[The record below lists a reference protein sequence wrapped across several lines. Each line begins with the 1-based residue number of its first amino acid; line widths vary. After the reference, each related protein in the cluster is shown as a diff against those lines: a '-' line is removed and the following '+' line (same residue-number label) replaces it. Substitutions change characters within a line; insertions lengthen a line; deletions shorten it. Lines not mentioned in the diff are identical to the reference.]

1 MKKIGKYAV
10 TNRIKLARG
19 HLNDLMELENM
30 LSPELTEHIK
40 KIQDELHIELVTHS
54 KKNGCKI

>member
-1 MKKIGKYAV
+1 
-10 TNRIKLARG
+10 LARG

-30 LSPELTEHIK
+30 LSPELTEHIR
-40 KIQDELHIELVTHS
+40 KIQDELYIELVNHS